1 MFIKIIICLFLN
13 VYKNGIF
20 EKLHISVKKEV
31 KICFQKKTV
40 VILQHFFR
48 GVAQSG

>member
-1 MFIKIIICLFLN
+1 MFIKVISCSFLSI
-13 VYKNGIF
+13 YKNDIF
-20 EKLHISVKKEV
+20 KKLYISVKKEV

>member
-1 MFIKIIICLFLN
+1 MFIKIVDHLFLSI
-13 VYKNGIF
+13 YKNDIF
-20 EKLHISVKKEV
+20 KKLHISVKKEV

>member
-1 MFIKIIICLFLN
+1 MFIKIVNCSFLSIC
-13 VYKNGIF
+13 KNGIF